1 MRSRRPG
8 PIRHLSFSNVVAVV
22 ALFVALGGSA
32 YALSNNSVKSRHID
46 NGQVKTDD
54 LDGSAVTGAKINP
67 GAVKSSDVGDDEVTG
82 ADIDEESFNFAKV
95 PTTGVMSAQARQI
108 GGGATVTFTAVS
120 GRTTASPAIEDVE
133 MAFPTPSLFGGM
145 AVFLPE
151 ALAAGE
157 SRTFTLVVQASRAA
171 TVIDTDV
178 SCTITAGQDHC
189 IDSGTDGSGAL
200 LAAIRIES
208 TGAGLDPAEDA
219 YIGLA
224 AKSVFQ

>member
-1 MRSRRPG
+1 MSSRRPG

-32 YALSNNSVKSRHID
+32 YALSKNSVKSRHIE
-46 NGQVKTDD
+46 NGQVRTED
-54 LDGSAVTGAKINP
+54 LDDSAVTGAKING
-67 GAVKSSDVGDDEVTG
+67 GAIKSGDVGDDELTG
-82 ADIDEESFNFAKV
+82 RDIDEESFNFADV

-108 GGGATVTFTAVS
+108 GGDGDTTFTAVS
-120 GRTTASPAIEDVE
+120 GRTIASPTIEDVE
-133 MAFPTPSLFGGM
+133 MAFPSPSLFGAM

-157 SRTFTLVVQASRAA
+157 SRTFTVVIQASRAA
-171 TVIDTDV
+171 AVIDTEI
-178 SCTITAGQDHC
+178 SCTITSGQSSCLDQG
-189 IDSGTDGSGAL
+189 SDGSGAL

-208 TGAGLDPAEDA
+208 TGAGLDPADDA